1 MNLVLL
7 GKWRWKI
14 ISSGDD
20 RNFCSVF
27 SIFFLNGKY
36 IIINIQVSAK
46 AKRSLLPKQTKNFF
60 LKKQRNR
67 TKKIKNKT
75 ASK

>member
-1 MNLVLL
+1 LE
-7 GKWRWKI
+7 
-14 ISSGDD
+14 SGDG
-20 RNFCSVF
+20 RLSQVVMIGIFVVF
-27 SIFFLNGKY
+27 LAFFFLNGKY

-60 LKKQRNR
+60 KKKQRNR

>member
-1 MNLVLL
+1 LE
-7 GKWRWKI
+7 
-14 ISSGDD
+14 SGDG
-20 RNFCSVF
+20 RLSQVVMIGIFVVF
-27 SIFFLNGKY
+27 LAFFFFNGKY

-60 LKKQRNR
+60 KKKQRNR